1 MEIHAIGLIKLKAVT
16 QLYTDITADLRR
28 KGIKQWDRLYPNRFI
43 IKTDIKNGH
52 LFGLSADKKILGAVV
67 VDTNESKKYQ
77 ELKWE
82 DEDGRPLLIHRLA
95 VHPDYQGKGYGK
107 QLLQFAEDYAH
118 RNGYSSIRL
127 DVFSLNSGAVKMYER
142 AGYQE
147 RGMIRFPFRAAPY
160 LCFEKI
166 IAGSL
171 KNDK

>member
-1 MEIHAIGLIKLKAVT
+1 MEIQAIELIELKVVV
-16 QLYTDITADLRR
+16 QLYADITADLRR

-43 IKTDIKNGH
+43 VKADIKNGH
-52 LFGLSADKKILGAVV
+52 LFGLLVDKKIIGAVV

-82 DEDGRPLLIHRLA
+82 DEVGKSLLIHRLA

-107 QLLQFAEDYAH
+107 QLLQFAEDYA
-118 RNGYSSIRL
+118 RGNGFSSIRL
-127 DVFSLNSGAVKMYER
+127 DVFSLNTGAVKMYER

-166 IAGSL
+166 IAGSI
-171 KNDK
+171 KNEK